1 MDLDTGVEY
10 EFKAGV
16 FYTIFPDTK
25 YAQKAKKGTTIIF
38 IKVPSINDKV
48 VVADVDKTVTD
59 WYASGL
65 KMVRKDY
72 FHDANDAL
80 ITTLEASDIEE
91 YKVMEKKEKISIGF
105 AC

>member
-1 MDLDTGVEY
+1 M
-10 EFKAGV
+10 
-16 FYTIFPDTK
+16 
-25 YAQKAKKGTTIIF
+25 
-38 IKVPSINDKV
+38 
-48 VVADVDKTVTD
+48 TD